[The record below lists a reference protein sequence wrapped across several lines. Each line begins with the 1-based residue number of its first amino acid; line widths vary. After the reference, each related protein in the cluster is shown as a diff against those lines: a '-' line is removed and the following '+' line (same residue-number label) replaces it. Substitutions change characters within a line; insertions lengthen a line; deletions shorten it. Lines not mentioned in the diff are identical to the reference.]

1 MILTTHIQILSIK
14 LTITLILISLTHVQA
29 METINQANLTE
40 SPVQLLNEAKIII
53 NISEQ
58 KLYLYK
64 MNGEL
69 VKDYPISSSKYG
81 IGSKAN
87 TGKTPLGLHKIEN
100 KIGADSPTGTI
111 FKGRKNTGRIANIDA
126 ENGDLVTTR
135 IMWLKGLE
143 AGKNLGKGID
153 SYKRYIYIHGTA
165 EESKI
170 GQPAS
175 HGCIRML
182 NHDVIDLFD
191 RVQENTSVNIIM
203 NQETVSN
210 SEKLLDK

>member
-1 MILTTHIQILSIK
+1 MILTSRIQILSIK

-29 METINQANLTE
+29 METINQTNLTE

-64 MNGEL
+64 MNDEL

-111 FKGRKNTGRIANIDA
+111 FKGRKNTGKIANIDA

-191 RVQENTSVNIIM
+191 RVQENTSVNIVM
-203 NQETVSN
+203 NQETISN
-210 SEKLLDK
+210 

>member
-1 MILTTHIQILSIK
+1 MILTNHIQILTIK
-14 LTITLILISLTHVQA
+14 LAIVLILISLAHVQA

-40 SPVQLLNEAKIII
+40 PSMQLLDKAKIII
-53 NISEQ
+53 DVSEQ

-64 MNGEL
+64 MNNEL
-69 VKDYPISSSKYG
+69 IKDYPISTSKYG

-87 TGKTPLGLHKIEN
+87 SGKTPLGLHKIEN
-100 KIGADSPTGTI
+100 KIGNDAPIRTI
-111 FKGRKNTGRIANIDA
+111 FKGRKNTGRIANINK
-126 ENGDLVTTR
+126 ETGDLVTSR

-143 AGKNLGKGID
+143 IGKNLGTGID

-175 HGCIRML
+175 HGCIRMFNL
-182 NHDVIDLFD
+182 DVIDLFN
-191 RVQENTSVNIIM
+191 RVRENTSVNIVM
-203 NQETVSN
+203 NQETISN
-210 SEKLLDK
+210 AEKSLDK

>member
-1 MILTTHIQILSIK
+1 MILTSRIQILSIK

-29 METINQANLTE
+29 METINQTNLTE

-64 MNGEL
+64 MNDEL

-111 FKGRKNTGRIANIDA
+111 FKGRKNTGKIANIDA

-191 RVQENTSVNIIM
+191 RVQENTSVNIVM

-210 SEKLLDK
+210 LEKPLDK

>member
-1 MILTTHIQILSIK
+1 MILTNYIQILSIK
-14 LTITLILISLTHVQA
+14 LIIVLILISLTHVQA
-29 METINQANLTE
+29 METINQSNPDE
-40 SPVQLLNEAKIII
+40 VKIII
-53 NISEQ
+53 DISKQ

-64 MNGEL
+64 MDNEL
-69 VKDYPISSSKYG
+69 IKDYPISTSKYG

-87 TGKTPLGLHKIEN
+87 SGKTPLGLHKIEN
-100 KIGADSPTGTI
+100 KIGDNAQIGTI
-111 FKGRKNTGRIANIDA
+111 FKGRKNTGKIANINK

-143 AGKNLGKGID
+143 AGKNLGVGID

-182 NHDVIDLFD
+182 NNDVIDLFN
-191 RVQENTSVNIIM
+191 RVQENTSVNIVM
-203 NQETVSN
+203 NQETISN
-210 SEKLLDK
+210 LEKSLDK